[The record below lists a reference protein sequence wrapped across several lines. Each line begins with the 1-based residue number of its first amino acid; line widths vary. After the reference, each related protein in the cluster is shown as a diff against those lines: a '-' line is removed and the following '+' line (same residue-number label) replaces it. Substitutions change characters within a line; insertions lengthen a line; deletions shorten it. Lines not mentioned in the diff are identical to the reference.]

1 MASLS
6 IAVESEIS
14 CCSFPCR
21 VVGTVFVCIVF
32 FVVCVVFCF
41 VLLMLCFAF
50 VLLSPQEVLHNQGV
64 CSVYLKQ
71 YDKVR
76 TCEHA
81 PITLCAIWAI
91 LMSNTT
97 RSGLVSMLL

>member
-1 MASLS
+1 MLLIS
-6 IAVESEIS
+6 VS
-14 CCSFPCR
+14 CCWYC
-21 VVGTVFVCIVF
+21 VCLHCLF
-32 FVVCVVFCF
+32 CCLCCVLC
-41 VLLMLCFAF
+41 LLMLCFVL

-81 PITLCAIWAI
+81 PITLCAILAF
-91 LMSNTT
+91 
-97 RSGLVSMLL
+97 